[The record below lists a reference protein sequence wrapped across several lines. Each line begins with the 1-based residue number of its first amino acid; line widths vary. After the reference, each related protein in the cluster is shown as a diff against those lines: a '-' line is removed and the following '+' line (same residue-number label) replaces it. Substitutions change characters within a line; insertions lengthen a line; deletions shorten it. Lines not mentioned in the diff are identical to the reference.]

1 VTTPPDRPATDSAPA
16 GGPLTAAHRLRAMS
30 GRDPDERHRSATPL
44 ELLFDLTFVV
54 AFGVAGEQLAELLAE
69 GHVASGLIGFVFAM
83 FAICWAWINYSWF
96 ASAYDTDDWAFR
108 LATMVL
114 MVGVIILALGL
125 PVMFHSVDAGHEID
139 NAVMVLGYVVMRIAM
154 VFLWLRASR
163 QDPARRRACRIYVAT
178 IGVSQVGWVLLLLA
192 HTGVG
197 TFFAL
202 AAPLFLIELAG
213 PVIADNRA
221 DGTPWHPEHIAER
234 YGLLAIIALGEGV
247 IGTVASLS
255 AVLDADGW
263 SVDAALVAVAG
274 TGLTFGL
281 WWMYF
286 MLPSAQ
292 VLRVHRRRSF
302 PWGYGHILVFGSIV
316 AVGAGLHVAA
326 LYIGHEAHIGATATV
341 LTVAIPLAVFALA
354 LFALYA
360 LLVLA
365 HDPFHVLLLVATI
378 AVLAL
383 AVLLA
388 AAGVS
393 MAVCLVVLMFAPVV
407 TVVGYETVGHR
418 HMAAHL
424 DDVLARESASAG
436 RLA

>member
-1 VTTPPDRPATDSAPA
+1 VTTPAQSSPGPGAVTA
-16 GGPLTAAHRLRAMS
+16 GGPPPLAHRLRTMS
-30 GRDPDERHRSATPL
+30 GRDPDEEHRAATPL

-69 GHVASGLIGFVFAM
+69 GHVASGLAGFGFAM

-125 PVMFHSVDAGHEID
+125 PAMFHSLDAGHEID
-139 NAVMVLGYVVMRIAM
+139 NGVMVLGYVVMRVAM
-154 VFLWLRASR
+154 VFLWLRAAR
-163 QDPARRRACRIYVAT
+163 QDPGRRRACKIYVAT
-178 IGVSQVGWVLLLLA
+178 IGTSQVGWILLLLA

-202 AAPLFLIELAG
+202 AAPLFLVELAG
-213 PVIADNRA
+213 PVLADNRA
-221 DGTPWHPEHIAER
+221 DGTPWHPGHIAER
-234 YGLLAIIALGEGV
+234 YGLLTIIALGEGV

-255 AVLDADGW
+255 AVVDTQGW
-263 SVDAALVAVAG
+263 SPDAAIVAIAG

-286 MLPSAQ
+286 MVPSAQ
-292 VLRVHRRRSF
+292 VLRAHRRRSF
-302 PWGYGHILVFGSIV
+302 PWGYGHILIFGSIV

-326 LYIGHEAHIGATATV
+326 LYIAHEAHIGATATV
-341 LTVAIPLAVFALA
+341 LTVAIPLAVFALT

-360 LLVLA
+360 LLVLEN
-365 HDPFHVLLLVATI
+365 DPFHVLLLAATM
-378 AVLAL
+378 AVLGL

-388 AAGVS
+388 SLGVS
-393 MAVCLVVLMFAPVV
+393 MTTCLLVLMAAPIV

-424 DDVLARESASAG
+424 EG
-436 RLA
+436 MTGP